1 MKRLKRI
8 LSIILMLTLLVLV
21 VPLNTQ
27 AARKNVTVSMKK
39 NKYIKKISRDMASYT
54 SSKLINRSS
63 KKTKKE
69 KLKGYNAL
77 SIAGY
82 LGYQHG
88 KDFFTAKEIQK
99 RTYNL
104 FGIRPN
110 TSSIPEWSS
119 SKAKYIV
126 KNSSEH
132 SNKPYE
138 YFGGDWSMMVP
149 KYSIVKVVKIKK
161 NVYDVTIH
169 NKIGYI
175 SDETGKIEEV
185 EKIGTTGIQIKK
197 NPKSSYKYKVT
208 RLRYKRS

>member
-1 MKRLKRI
+1 MDRLRRI
-8 LSIILMLTLLVLV
+8 LSIILILTLLA
-21 VPLNTQ
+21 PPPSAQ
-27 AARKNVTVSMKK
+27 AAGENVTASMKM
-39 NKYIKKISRDMASYT
+39 NKYVKKISKDMASYT

-63 KKTKKE
+63 RKTKKE

-88 KDFFTAKEIQK
+88 KNFFSAEEIQE

-110 TSSIPEWSS
+110 TSSIPKWPS
-119 SKAKYIV
+119 SKVKYIIE
-126 KNSSEH
+126 NSSDY
-132 SNKPYE
+132 SSKPYK
-138 YFGGDWSMMVP
+138 YYGGDWSMMVP
-149 KYSIVKVVKIKK
+149 KYSIARVIKRRK
-161 NVYDVTIH
+161 NVYDVTIY

-175 SDETGKIEEV
+175 SDVTGKIEEV
-185 EKIGTTGIQIKK
+185 EKIGTTVIRIKK
-197 NPKSSYKYKVT
+197 NPKSSYRYKVT